1 MIVRAAILVAA
12 VIAAIAPLPPTLIE
26 RWYSRAFYP
35 SLQSVLTPITNRVS
49 IALLDVGVLL
59 LVIAIVVWFV
69 RVRPITVR
77 RVVTAGLTG
86 AAVLYLLF
94 VVTWGFN
101 YRRVRLEEKLAF
113 DRTRVTRDGVTRLA
127 NDAASRVNTLYVSG
141 HAAPADLHRLEAAIA
156 DVQRAL
162 GDWRVFR
169 PGVPKSSLLSLYFRK
184 AAIDGMTDPFFLEII
199 VNPDLLPIER
209 PMVLAH
215 EWAHLAGYAH
225 EADANFVA
233 WLACLRGDGA
243 AQYSGWLATYEH
255 AVSALPRDARRT
267 LTPLDAGPR
276 ADLRAM
282 FDRYQRSS
290 PRVRNAA
297 RGVYDSYLRANRV
310 DEGIASYSAVLR
322 LMLAVDLDHSGNPR
336 LR

>member
-1 MIVRAAILVAA
+1 MIVRAAIVLAAVAA
-12 VIAAIAPLPPTLIE
+12 AILPVPPSFVE
-26 RWYSRAFYP
+26 RWYSRGFYP
-35 SLQSVLTPITNRVS
+35 RLQAVLTPATNLVPL
-49 IALLDVGVLL
+49 ALADVGVGLL
-59 LVIAIVVWFV
+59 IIGIVVWFV

-77 RVVTAGLTG
+77 KLSGAIVTT

-94 VVTWGFN
+94 AVIWGFN

-113 DRTRVTRDGVTRLA
+113 DRARITREGATRLA
-127 NDAASRVNTLYVSG
+127 NDAASRINALYVSG
-141 HAAPADLHRLEAAIA
+141 HAATMDGRRLEAAVA
-156 DVQRAL
+156 DAQRAL
-162 GDWRVFR
+162 GDWRPFR
-169 PGVPKSSLLSLYFRK
+169 PGAPKSSLLSLYFRK

-199 VNPDLLPIER
+199 LNPDLLPFER

-225 EADANFVA
+225 EAEANFVA
-233 WLACLRGDGA
+233 WLACLRGDGP

-255 AVSALPRDARRT
+255 AVSALPRDVRRG

-310 DEGIASYSAVLR
+310 EEGIASYGAVLR
-322 LMLAVDLDHSGNPR
+322 LMLATELDENRNPR
-336 LR
+336 RR